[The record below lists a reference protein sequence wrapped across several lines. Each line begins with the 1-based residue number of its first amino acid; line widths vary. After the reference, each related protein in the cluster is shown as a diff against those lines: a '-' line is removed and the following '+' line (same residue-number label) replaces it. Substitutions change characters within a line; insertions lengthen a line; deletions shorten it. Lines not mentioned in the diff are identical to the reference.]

1 MVGWLTLFLIGTDLF
16 VISPLL
22 PRMASDLGVSPA
34 LAGLTVTVFALAYLV
49 GGPALG
55 ALADRR
61 GHARVLMAALL
72 LFAAA
77 NLATG
82 FSTSLAALL
91 ASRAVAG
98 FAASGITPSVYA
110 LISAAAPAG
119 RRATWLA
126 TVTSGLLLAL
136 ITGAPAGSLLGSG
149 LGWHATFAVLAAAA
163 VVMFLVTWYT
173 THRRPAG
180 AVGSEPVQ
188 PQDAGPRPS
197 VLARLR
203 AVSVT
208 SLWALAVYGVYT
220 YLGTI
225 IGSYLHASAAIVA
238 AALACYGVGALVG
251 NLAGGRLTDW
261 LGASRARLVAL
272 VGLTAALV
280 VLAAAV
286 HGGTAPVLPAL
297 ALLGL
302 AAYPFFTAQQARLAL
317 AFPAAAGSILAWNNS
332 AMYAGIL
339 TGSALGGLL
348 LHTLGPTALIL
359 IAALIA
365 ALATLTA
372 ASSLISSRR
381 RGGSGSGGAPGPGS
395 RLLA

>member
-1 MVGWLTLFLIGTDLF
+1 MITRMVGWLTLFLIGTDLF

-136 ITGAPAGSLLGSG
+136 ITGAPAGSLLGSA

-173 THRRPAG
+173 TRRPAG
-180 AVGSEPVQ
+180 AAGSEPGQ
-188 PQDAGPRPS
+188 SQDAGPRPS

-225 IGSYLHASAAIVA
+225 IGSYLHAAAAIVA

-317 AFPAAAGSILAWNNS
+317 AFPAASGSILAWNNS

-339 TGSALGGLL
+339 TGSALGGL
-348 LHTLGPTALIL
+348 HMHALGPTALIL
-359 IAALIA
+359 TAALIA
-365 ALATLTA
+365 ALATVTA
-372 ASSLISSRR
+372 ASSLIRR
-381 RGGSGSGGAPGPGS
+381 RDAVPRPRS
-395 RLLA
+395 